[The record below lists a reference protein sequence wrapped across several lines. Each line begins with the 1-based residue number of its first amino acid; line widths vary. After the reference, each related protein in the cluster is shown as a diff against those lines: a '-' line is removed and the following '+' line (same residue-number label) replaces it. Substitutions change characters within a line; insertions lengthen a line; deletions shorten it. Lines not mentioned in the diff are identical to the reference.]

1 MTDTDLSNPPLIG
14 LAQLMRRAYNGED
27 LAPLGTTLIQRAETQ
42 ADANT
47 LMDLSTLLQLRGN
60 RDLALQVQL
69 DALALQQLYHPPTTG
84 NADSL
89 KLCALMVAGDLMAN
103 SPLEFLLEQAEIT
116 LILAYPNAHQPL
128 LSQLPAHDLLFVA
141 VAQSDDNMPLLNYLA
156 DELNTW
162 HKPVLNRPERIALL
176 SRDQSCRLF
185 TALPGIVMPVT
196 ARLTRQQLM
205 PVSQAIIPLD
215 KLLADTDYPIIIRP
229 VDSHA
234 GHGLEKIHTVHEL
247 DDYLQIHHEAEFY
260 VSPFVDYRGADGLF
274 RKYRIVLIAGRP
286 FLCHLGISEHW
297 MIHYLNAGM
306 EQSSEKRAE
315 EAFAMTAFD
324 SEFAQKHQLALRG
337 IDETMGL
344 DYVGIDCGE
353 TPEGELLIFE
363 VDSCMIV
370 HALDS
375 MALFPYK
382 QPQMHKIFT
391 AFQQLLMH
399 TAHREAH

>member
-1 MTDTDLSNPPLIG
+1 MSDTDLSKPALIG
-14 LAQLMRRAYNGED
+14 LAQLMRWAYNGDD
-27 LAPLGTTLIQRAETQ
+27 LAPLGTALIQRAETQ

-47 LMDLSTLLQLRGN
+47 LMDLSTLLQLRGH

-69 DALALQQLYHPPTTG
+69 DALALQQVYLPPTAGKT
-84 NADSL
+84 DSL
-89 KLCALMVAGDLMAN
+89 KLCTLMVAGDLMSN
-103 SPLEFLLEQAEIT
+103 SPLEFLLEQAEIA

-156 DELNTW
+156 DELKTW

-185 TALPGIVMPVT
+185 TDLPGIVMPVT
-196 ARLTRQQLM
+196 LRIARQHLM
-205 PVSQAIIPLD
+205 PISQSVVPLD
-215 KLLADTDYPIIIRP
+215 KLLANVRYPIIIRP

-234 GHGLEKIHTVHEL
+234 GHGLEKIHTAHEL
-247 DDYLQIHHEAEFY
+247 DNYLQIHQEPEFY
-260 VSPFVDYRGADGLF
+260 LSPFIDYRGVDGLF

-315 EAFAMTAFD
+315 EASVMTAFD
-324 SEFAQKHQLALRG
+324 TNFAQKHRIALRG
-337 IDETMGL
+337 IHETIGL

-375 MALFPYK
+375 EDLFPYK

-391 AFQQLLMH
+391 AFQQLLMP
-399 TAHREAH
+399 TAQREAH